1 MKAFIYKVEGC
12 KYRSKK
18 GFSYF
23 RIGGSIAAISLASVA
38 LTACSTSSSAFATP
52 QRQKDL
58 LLHSVDSDIAKPMRV
73 IVKFRQTVPYSDE
86 AFLQDIAQ
94 HIHARIAYI
103 SSVSLDTHVYQV
115 EPQTGQSQ
123 AEVLRSLATIPS
135 VLRVEADAMARPS

>member
-1 MKAFIYKVEGC
+1 M
-12 KYRSKK
+12 
-18 GFSYF
+18 
-23 RIGGSIAAISLASVA
+23 
-38 LTACSTSSSAFATP
+38 
-52 QRQKDL
+52 QKDL

-73 IVKFRQTVPYSDE
+73 IVKFRQRVPYSDE

-115 EPQTGQSQ
+115 EPQNGQSQ